1 MLKLILL
8 GPPGVGK
15 GTQAIRLKDHFNI
28 IHLSTGVILRGEMAK
43 SSSIGIQAKE
53 FINAGKL
60 VPDEILLK
68 MMNNRLRESECKSGY
83 ILDGFPRTIPQAKGL
98 ENILMELGHKLN
110 AVISIT
116 ADQDELVRRLVIRA
130 KDSGRS
136 DDTESVIQERQ
147 KVYWNQTAPL
157 IQYYEDNNLLK
168 SVDGIGSIEHITD
181 RILGVL

>member
-1 MLKLILL
+1 M
-8 GPPGVGK
+8 
-15 GTQAIRLKDHFNI
+15 
-28 IHLSTGVILRGEMAK
+28 
-43 SSSIGIQAKE
+43 
-53 FINAGKL
+53 
-60 VPDEILLK
+60 
-68 MMNNRLRESECKSGY
+68 
-83 ILDGFPRTIPQAKGL
+83 
-98 ENILMELGHKLN
+98 
-110 AVISIT
+110 
-116 ADQDELVRRLVIRA
+116 RRLVIRA